1 MQSRKDAMS
10 EESELGHGWRGSAE
24 VWVEAAY
31 KLLIEGGV
39 EAVKILPLAKGLR
52 LSRTSFYWHF
62 TDREALLAALVRRWQ
77 EKNTGNLVRQTEL
90 PAASMNAA
98 MLNLIDC
105 WITPELFDSQLD
117 RAMRHWS
124 RTDPTLRAAFAE
136 ADSARLAA
144 IRTMYLRQG
153 FGAEE
158 ADVRANA
165 VYLTQVGYIDLETR
179 ETLATRL
186 KRVPTYVEIF
196 TGQKI
201 AEADLSP
208 FLKRHAGREG

>member
-1 MQSRKDAMS
+1 MN
-10 EESELGHGWRGSAE
+10 EESELGHGWRGSAD
-24 VWVEAAY
+24 VWIEAAY
-31 KLLIEGGV
+31 RLLIEGGV

-77 EKNTGNLVRQTEL
+77 EKNTGNLIRQTEI
-90 PAASMNAA
+90 PAASINAA
-98 MLNLIDC
+98 ALNLIDC

-117 RAMRHWS
+117 RAMRDWA
-124 RTDPTLRAAFAE
+124 RTDRTLHAAFAV
-136 ADSARLAA
+136 ADTARLAA
-144 IRTMYLRQG
+144 IRAMYLRHG

-165 VYLTQVGYIDLETR
+165 VYLTQVGYIDLDTR
-179 ETLATRL
+179 ETLETRL

-196 TGQKI
+196 TGQKVSA
-201 AEADLSP
+201 AELAD
-208 FLKRHAGREG
+208 FLRRHAGRAG